1 MIIHLSSRQNDK
13 IKHVIALRNKR
24 TRKEEGLFVSEGRK
38 AMEMA
43 KESGLLVEVYTT
55 KTLKL
60 PNDIMQ
66 YIINEDLLNKI
77 SLSVNPEGIVFI
89 SKMPNIEIKKHD
101 KYLYLENI
109 QDPGNLGT
117 LIRTALALG
126 YDAIFL
132 SDNSCDPFN
141 DKAIAASKGSLF
153 KMPIHHLPLSEF
165 LGNREIIVS
174 TLSHDSIDI
183 DDCYPTKPFILV
195 LGNEAHGV
203 SDETLDIATK
213 KVIIPI
219 SGIDSLNVA
228 QAGAIMMYVLNQH
241 FEK

>member
-1 MIIHLSSRQNDK
+1 MIIQLTSRSNEK
-13 IKHVIALRNKR
+13 IKHVVALRNKKV
-24 TRKEEGLFVSEGRK
+24 RKEEGLFVSEGKK

-43 KESGLLVEVYTT
+43 KASGLLVEVYTT
-55 KTLKL
+55 KTLNL
-60 PNDIMQ
+60 PSDIRQ
-66 YIINEDLLNKI
+66 YIINKDLLDKI

-89 SKMPNIEIKKHD
+89 SKMPDIPLKKHE

-126 YDAIFL
+126 YDAVFL
-132 SDNSCDPFN
+132 SENSCDTFN

-153 KMPIHHLPLSEF
+153 NMPVIFRDISEF

-174 TLSHDSIDI
+174 TLSDDSIDI
-183 DDCYPTKPFILV
+183 DDYYPTKPFILV

-203 SDETLDIATK
+203 KQETLDIASA
-213 KVIIPI
+213 KVKIPM

-228 QAGAIMMYVLNQH
+228 QAGAILMYTLGKR
-241 FEK
+241 FDK